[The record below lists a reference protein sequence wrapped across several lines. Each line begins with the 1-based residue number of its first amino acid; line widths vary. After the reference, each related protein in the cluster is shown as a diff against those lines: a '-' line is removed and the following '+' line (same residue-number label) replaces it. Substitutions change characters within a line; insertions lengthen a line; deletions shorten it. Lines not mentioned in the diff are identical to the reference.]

1 VRGSRVLSSVLDRG
15 PRSRKSFEDLTSGS
29 REEVRQ
35 TTLPSASVL
44 QCSNGVHV
52 DLKTCDGLTLS

>member
-1 VRGSRVLSSVLDRG
+1 MRGSRVLSSVLDRG